1 MADGKETKRTP
12 LTTVRDAW
20 MALTGALT
28 AAESEVQKRFYE
40 TLGLAPDA
48 NLSAEIVT
56 RVKKNREEF
65 ERKIDEGVKAAVAK
79 VRAPID
85 KEIASLKERVEKL
98 QTKIEAKRQERQEK
112 KEKK

>member
-1 MADGKETKRTP
+1 MADEKDPKRTP
-12 LTTVRDAW
+12 VASLRDAW
-20 MALTGALT
+20 LALTGALSH
-28 AAESEVQKRFYE
+28 AEIEVQKRFYE
-40 TLGLAPDA
+40 TLGVSPDA
-48 NLSAEIVT
+48 NLGAELMA

-65 ERKIDEGVKAAVAK
+65 ERRIDDGVKAAVAR

-98 QTKIEAKRQERQEK
+98 QQKVEQRRS